1 MYLDESNFKV
11 FYEDF
16 FPQVRAYLF
25 SKCQN
30 INLAQDLSQE
40 VFVRIW
46 TNKEKIEIVKSR
58 SYAFTVANNIFID
71 HVRHQKVEKQ
81 YINSFFMSIEA
92 LDPSFYMEM
101 SEFQKKLDQTIM
113 DMPEPVR
120 DVFLLNRMEKLTYS
134 QIAENLNLSIK
145 TIEKRMQKALSMLSH
160 LNIPRK

>member
-1 MYLDESNFKV
+1 
-11 FYEDF
+11 
-16 FPQVRAYLF
+16 
-25 SKCQN
+25 
-30 INLAQDLSQE
+30 
-40 VFVRIW
+40 
-46 TNKEKIEIVKSR
+46 
-58 SYAFTVANNIFID
+58 
-71 HVRHQKVEKQ
+71 
-81 YINSFFMSIEA
+81 MSIEA